1 MVWKIGSA
9 KQRFSEVLRRAEEEP
24 QLIHNRERLVAA
36 VLGPEDTKA
45 FLAWRET
52 RKGALAASLREA
64 REICKDEGYTFE
76 SPPRADRPNPMLRVA
91 DARRHQ
97 RHK

>member
-1 MVWKIGSA
+1 MAWKIGSA

-45 FLAWRET
+45 FLAWRDS
-52 RKGALAASLREA
+52 RKGALVAALREA
-64 REICKDEGYTFE
+64 QEICKEEGYSFE
-76 SPPRADRPNPMLRVA
+76 LPRRADRHNPMLRVA

>member
-1 MVWKIGSA
+1 MVWKVGSA

-24 QLIHNRERLVAA
+24 QLIHNRDRLVAS

-45 FLAWRET
+45 FLAWRA
-52 RKGALAASLREA
+52 RQSGALAGSLREA
-64 REICKDEGYTFE
+64 QRICEEEGYSFE
-76 SPPRADRPNPMLRVA
+76 LPRRADRSNPILRVA